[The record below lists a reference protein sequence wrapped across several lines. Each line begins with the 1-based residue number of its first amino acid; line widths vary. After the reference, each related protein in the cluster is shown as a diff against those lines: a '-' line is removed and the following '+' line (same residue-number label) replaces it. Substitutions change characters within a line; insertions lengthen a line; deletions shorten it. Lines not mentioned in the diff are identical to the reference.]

1 MQDKILLFIPM
12 YNCEKQIIR
21 VLKQLNKEVQAYIN
35 EIIIIN
41 NISTDNGEEKVK
53 EYIKNNEFECK
64 ITLMRNEENYGLGG
78 SHKVAF
84 KYAKENGFDY
94 VIVMHGDDQSQISDL
109 LPILKD
115 KSYRKYDSMLGAR
128 FMKSSKLEGYSKF
141 RTFGNKVY
149 NLLFSIC
156 IRKRIY
162 DLGSGLN
169 MYKVK
174 SLENEYYKKFPD
186 NLVFNYCMIF
196 AIDYYKQNICFFPI
210 TWKEEDQVSNV
221 KMFKQAT
228 NVLKLLASYTISHKK
243 FMEKDYREKS
253 IENYKSNIICSNK

>member
-41 NISTDNGEEKVK
+41 NISTDNGEEKVR

-115 KSYRKYDSMLGAR
+115 KSYRKYG
-128 FMKSSKLEGYSKF
+128 F
-141 RTFGNKVY
+141 R
-149 NLLFSIC
+149 
-156 IRKRIY
+156 
-162 DLGSGLN
+162 
-169 MYKVK
+169 
-174 SLENEYYKKFPD
+174 
-186 NLVFNYCMIF
+186 
-196 AIDYYKQNICFFPI
+196 
-210 TWKEEDQVSNV
+210 
-221 KMFKQAT
+221 
-228 NVLKLLASYTISHKK
+228 
-243 FMEKDYREKS
+243 
-253 IENYKSNIICSNK
+253 